1 MHVEVQ
7 SPTPVQLADVLL
19 AVRLS
24 RSSDDRYVHVS
35 SIIKALRW
43 GVRHLGLDC
52 FQCAHS
58 AIGGRL
64 LHTKIPKDVMSGRV
78 YHSLSSRSSDGNE
91 RFLLGTFPRF
101 WRSSWGAFFSS
112 LDWADLQRVSP
123 SSLVFDF
130 QDIRDPWI
138 SLEDQNDYEGTSFW
152 LRRSWLH
159 VSFNTHLAFGLAPT
173 FGRSVQRGRPCIG

>member
-1 MHVEVQ
+1 MKYLQAIYYFMVVSSAMHVEVQ

-24 RSSDDRYVHVS
+24 RSSDGRYVHVS

-78 YHSLSSRSSDGNE
+78 YHSLSLHDHRM
-91 RFLLGTFPRF
+91 GTKGSYWEHFPA
-101 WRSSWGAFFSS
+101 SGDHLEELSFSS
-112 LDWADLQRVSP
+112 LDWSAL
-123 SSLVFDF
+123 
-130 QDIRDPWI
+130 
-138 SLEDQNDYEGTSFW
+138 
-152 LRRSWLH
+152 
-159 VSFNTHLAFGLAPT
+159 
-173 FGRSVQRGRPCIG
+173 GRPPTSQPLQFGIRFPGHP